1 MKSRG
6 PQRRRKPPVPRAE
19 IARKRLA
26 SLYSR
31 WGSPTPPSGR
41 EVLRIV
47 AKSNASRM
55 QSAQRQRR
63 KQSTS
68 DAFRRRKAQRREY
81 WRRRLGQAP
90 EVGMGQGQGSS
101 ATTTQTP
108 KIIPA
113 QERRGSGMARKGPV
127 STLTAELAQRLAG
140 YMEFTDWSIRE
151 IAEKTGT
158 PATTI
163 RHWARSGRIASVLE
177 AHRLE
182 PRPPA
187 SESDRLN
194 TLNT

>member
-55 QSAQRQRR
+55 QSAQRSRR
-63 KQSTS
+63 KESRAAS
-68 DAFRRRKAQRREY
+68 FRRAKSQRREY

-90 EVGMGQGQGSS
+90 EVVVTKQQ
-101 ATTTQTP
+101 P
-108 KIIPA
+108 KVISDR
-113 QERRGSGMARKGPV
+113 ERRESGMATKGPRT
-127 STLTAELAQRLAG
+127 TLTPEVAAQLADCLEAGLSVRATAE
-140 YMEFTDWSIRE
+140 E
-151 IAEKTGT
+151 TGH

-182 PRPPA
+182 PRPA
-187 SESDRLN
+187 GRGEDRQ
-194 TLNT
+194 